1 MQSKGSNSSSNT
13 RGSVISNSNKVNVI
27 NSTNHDNK
35 EVKKFSD
42 EFTSM
47 AATVL
52 SLFNDVLQLKVDD
65 SMKFKEAKI
74 FAYFEVFRNFLQQ
87 NALREA
93 LKWLYRLHEAHIVNH
108 DYVEASMVLV
118 FIAALCFRVT

>member
-1 MQSKGSNSSSNT
+1 
-13 RGSVISNSNKVNVI
+13 
-27 NSTNHDNK
+27 
-35 EVKKFSD
+35 
-42 EFTSM
+42 M

-87 NALREA
+87 NALR
-93 LKWLYRLHEAHIVNH
+93 
-108 DYVEASMVLV
+108 
-118 FIAALCFRVT
+118 